1 MDGQAILTVSAA
13 VVALTQIAKW
23 AGLEDKRGPIAVLV
37 LAALGVVL
45 WGFSVGNFE
54 RNQLFAYFGGWIAV
68 ATSAAGVFGF
78 TRSGADALTA
88 TKSPPAAAGAG
99 ANPTIKP

>member
-23 AGLEDKRGPIAVLV
+23 AGLKDNRGPIAVLV
-37 LAALGVVL
+37 FALFGVIL
-45 WGFSVGNFE
+45 WGFSVGDFE
-54 RNQLFAYFGGWIAV
+54 RNQLFAYFGGWVAV

-88 TKSPPAAAGAG
+88 TKSPPPGAG
-99 ANPTIKP
+99 ANPTIKS